1 MMRTVYTV
9 WPLREL
15 ASKPGSLPGYTVSGS
30 TTPARF
36 HFHNLSHSVQLK
48 LGVQHS
54 PRLNHS
60 FPIEV
65 SWAPNRNLT
74 SSVSGS
80 LQWARCMSHT
90 TQKIQVILHQGS
102 QTFLAS
108 KRHLAA
114 FIQINSVSR
123 FKIMSLVSALV
134 FCQLGS
140 CRCFTQQW
148 GFYSTRRQRKAAGN
162 AKLVPNYN
170 KLNQRTYMYT
180 RENLTNYTPASL
192 VTF

>member
-108 KRHLAA
+108 K
-114 FIQINSVSR
+114 
-123 FKIMSLVSALV
+123 IMSLVLALV